1 MEITMND
8 QENLATERGSPSGND
23 YLSGILKGIMNT
35 PTDSDPSDRDFST
48 TAATTPSAPQTNPS
62 ADIFSALLSNPELLS
77 KLPALISSIKP
88 MLDMLGMGAGSAP
101 ASATVST
108 NTTHGDNNSVEAG
121 SLIKKHSADDRRA
134 ALLCAMKPYLSRDRQ
149 QAVDYILKL
158 SRLGDVLKSL

>member
-8 QENLATERGSPSGND
+8 QDNLATERGSPSGSD

-35 PTDSDPSDRDFST
+35 PTDSDSSDRDFST
-48 TAATTPSAPQTNPS
+48 AAATTQPPPQANPS
-62 ADIFSALLSNPELLS
+62 SDIFSALLSNPELLS

-88 MLDMLGMGAGSAP
+88 MLDMLGMG
-101 ASATVST
+101 SATAPTSASVSA
-108 NTTHGDNNSVEAG
+108 NTTHSDNNSVEA
-121 SLIKKHSADDRRA
+121 SALIKKHSADDRRA

>member
-1 MEITMND
+1 MND

-23 YLSGILKGIMNT
+23 YLSGILKGIMST

-101 ASATVST
+101 TSATVST
-108 NTTHGDNNSVEAG
+108 NTTHGDNNSIEAG
-121 SLIKKHSADDRRA
+121 AQIKKHSADDRRA